1 MSRHHVALVIASD
14 GTISLNAH
22 VVTGPGAPAARA
34 HDAPA
39 PPPDPPAPPL
49 DPTPPS
55 SQESETG
62 SNDSSEI
69 NPSASRRAY
78 IERIFHD
85 ALEAGHPAI
94 SPRNWYRS
102 PSAPRDGAAQL
113 EVEPM
118 LRLLPPPKEELAIQ
132 DAAISVPSQEESI
145 PHQFEAPASQEAPSN
160 HEVLSTQEAP
170 SSQEA
175 PSAIS
180 VPSQDD
186 EKAEDALKEEVKEE
200 EEEGWEGST
209 VQVEPASPRSDPG
222 SPVMD
227 LGTPLPRRSWRVG
240 DRSGL
245 KEPAEESF
253 PLQSEV
259 QEIISSQEVLSTQE
273 APPSQEAPSAQ
284 EAPCKGGYDKYGKW
298 QKRRGVRALPYID
311 HRTQE
316 EDENEDEDGKKRPPR
331 TEEEENKDH
340 V

>member
-62 SNDSSEI
+62 SDDSSEI
-69 NPSASRRAY
+69 HPSASRRAY

-94 SPRNWYRS
+94 SPRNWYDS

-113 EVEPM
+113 QEEPM
-118 LRLLPPPKEELAIQ
+118 LQLLPPPKEELAIQ
-132 DAAISVPSQEESI
+132 DAAISVPSQE
-145 PHQFEAPASQEAPSN
+145 
-160 HEVLSTQEAP
+160 
-170 SSQEA
+170 
-175 PSAIS
+175 
-180 VPSQDD
+180 D
-186 EKAEDALKEEVKEE
+186 EEAEDTLKEEVKE

-245 KEPAEESF
+245 KEPADESF

-259 QEIISSQEVLSTQE
+259 QEIISSQEVLSAQE
-273 APPSQEAPSAQ
+273 APPSQEAPSDQ

-298 QKRRGVRALPYID
+298 QKRRGVRARPYID

-331 TEEEENKDH
+331 TEEEDENKDH